1 MPGAVSEV
9 KDTKVNKAVP
19 GPLGNP
25 HVGEARSR
33 RDRNSF
39 NHNTIILIICR

>member
-39 NHNTIILIICR
+39 NHNTIILIIC